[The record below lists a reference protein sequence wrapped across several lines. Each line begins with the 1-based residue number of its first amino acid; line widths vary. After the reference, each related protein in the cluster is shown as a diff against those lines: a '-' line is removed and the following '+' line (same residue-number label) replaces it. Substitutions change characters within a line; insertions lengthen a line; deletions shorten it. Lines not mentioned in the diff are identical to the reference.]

1 MEYIVGKLIEE
12 LPQTVGSSDFSDTIT
27 SDQNLDYEIY
37 DDDEREVLS
46 LFTCYL
52 AERRAISSFCLNLK
66 KAVSHLK
73 KRISKLEES
82 EVNVAP
88 ESALQ
93 STGFVEKMHDNEI
106 ELLTKKRLRNLKV
119 QPFTNYIDSD

>member
-1 MEYIVGKLIEE
+1 MEYIVDKLIEE
-12 LPQTVGSSDFSDTIT
+12 LPQTVGSSDISDFSDTIT

-37 DDDEREVLS
+37 DDEREVLS

-93 STGFVEKMHDNEI
+93 STGFVKKMHENEI
-106 ELLTKKRLRNLKV
+106 ELLTKKRLRNL
-119 QPFTNYIDSD
+119 